1 MPAQL
6 LDGVVLSKKIRT
18 EIAARGAI
26 VTAKGIRPGLA
37 VIVVG
42 ENPASQVY
50 VRNKVKACEDV
61 GFHSVLERYSVELG
75 EEELLA
81 RIATLNADPSIHGI
95 LVQLPLPEHIA
106 AERVLEAISPE
117 KDIDGFHVANA
128 GALMVGQPEFKPCTP
143 YGCMKILESIDYPI
157 RGARAVIVG
166 ASMGGSVS
174 LAFAI
179 AYPKR
184 TKGLGLID
192 TTAWYGADAPQ
203 KWAERASKAVNEGL
217 SALIDFQK
225 TRWFTESFI
234 ESHPDEVARLVNTFL
249 ANDVQCFEQTCTML
263 GAFDVRSSLK
273 DINLPTTIIVGE
285 EDYATPVEMSQ
296 QMHAN
301 IKNSTLNIIPKA
313 RHLTP
318 IECSTEINKIL
329 AALIAKAY
337 Q

>member
-1 MPAQL
+1 MSGTGSGIIFHDSIRAKDGESISYSLHNSSRMPNRRLVLIHSLAM
-6 LDGVVLSKKIRT
+6 DGSFWNKNIPALVECANVLTIDCRGHGSSSKSTK
-18 EIAARGAI
+18 
-26 VTAKGIRPGLA
+26 K
-37 VIVVG
+37 
-42 ENPASQVY
+42 
-50 VRNKVKACEDV
+50 
-61 GFHSVLERYSVELG
+61 YSVESFASDL
-75 EEELLA
+75 EDV
-81 RIATLNADPSIHGI
+81 LNHLKWDD
-95 LVQLPLPEHIA
+95 
-106 AERVLEAISPE
+106 AI
-117 KDIDGFHVANA
+117 
-128 GALMVGQPEFKPCTP
+128 
-143 YGCMKILESIDYPI
+143 
-157 RGARAVIVG
+157 IVG

-179 AYPKR
+179 AYPQR

-203 KWAERASKAVNEGL
+203 KWAERAGKAVNEGL

-234 ESHPDEVARLVNTFL
+234 ENHPEEVARLVNTFL
-249 ANDVQCFEQTCTML
+249 TNDVQCFEQTCTML

>member
-1 MPAQL
+1 MSGTSSGTIINGSIRAKDGESISYRLYNSTRMPNRRLVLIHSLAM
-6 LDGVVLSKKIRT
+6 DGSFWNKNISALAERANVLTIDCRGHGTSSKSTKKYSI
-18 EIAARGAI
+18 ESF
-26 VTAKGIRPGLA
+26 
-37 VIVVG
+37 
-42 ENPASQVY
+42 ASDL
-50 VRNKVKACEDV
+50 EDV
-61 GFHSVLERYSVELG
+61 
-75 EEELLA
+75 
-81 RIATLNADPSIHGI
+81 LNHLKWD
-95 LVQLPLPEHIA
+95 
-106 AERVLEAISPE
+106 
-117 KDIDGFHVANA
+117 D
-128 GALMVGQPEFKPCTP
+128 
-143 YGCMKILESIDYPI
+143 
-157 RGARAVIVG
+157 AVIVG

-179 AYPKR
+179 THPKR

-192 TTAWYGADAPQ
+192 TTAWYGDDAPQ

-217 SALIDFQK
+217 SALIGFQK

-234 ESHPDEVARLVNTFL
+234 ENHPEEVARLVNIFL
-249 ANDVQCFEQTCTML
+249 ANDAKCFEQTCTML

-318 IECSTEINKIL
+318 IECSTEINAFL
-329 AALIAKAY
+329 EALIAKAY

>member
-1 MPAQL
+1 MDGSFWNKNIPAL
-6 LDGVVLSKKIRT
+6 IECANVLTIDCRGHGSSSKSTK
-18 EIAARGAI
+18 
-26 VTAKGIRPGLA
+26 
-37 VIVVG
+37 
-42 ENPASQVY
+42 N
-50 VRNKVKACEDV
+50 
-61 GFHSVLERYSVELG
+61 YSVESFASDL
-75 EEELLA
+75 EDV
-81 RIATLNADPSIHGI
+81 LNHLKWDD
-95 LVQLPLPEHIA
+95 
-106 AERVLEAISPE
+106 AI
-117 KDIDGFHVANA
+117 
-128 GALMVGQPEFKPCTP
+128 
-143 YGCMKILESIDYPI
+143 
-157 RGARAVIVG
+157 IVG

-217 SALIDFQK
+217 SALIGFQK

-234 ESHPDEVARLVNTFL
+234 ESHPEEVARLVNTFL

-263 GAFDVRSSLK
+263 GAFDVRSALK

-318 IECSTEINKIL
+318 IECSTEINAFL
-329 AALIAKAY
+329 EALIVKAY

>member
-1 MPAQL
+1 MSGTGSEIILNGSIQAKDREPISYSLHNSTKMPNRRLVLIHSLAM
-6 LDGVVLSKKIRT
+6 DGSFWSKNIPALTECANVLTIDCRGHGKSSKS
-18 EIAARGAI
+18 
-26 VTAKGIRPGLA
+26 AKKYRI
-37 VIVVG
+37 
-42 ENPASQVY
+42 ESFASDL
-50 VRNKVKACEDV
+50 EDV
-61 GFHSVLERYSVELG
+61 
-75 EEELLA
+75 
-81 RIATLNADPSIHGI
+81 LNHLKWD
-95 LVQLPLPEHIA
+95 
-106 AERVLEAISPE
+106 
-117 KDIDGFHVANA
+117 D
-128 GALMVGQPEFKPCTP
+128 
-143 YGCMKILESIDYPI
+143 
-157 RGARAVIVG
+157 AVIVG

-217 SALIDFQK
+217 SALIGFQK

-234 ESHPDEVARLVNTFL
+234 ESYPEEVARLVNTFL
-249 ANDVQCFEQTCTML
+249 ANDAKCFEQTCTML

-273 DINLPTTIIVGE
+273 DINVPTTIVVGE

-301 IKNSTLNIIPKA
+301 IKNSTLKIIPKA

-318 IECSTEINKIL
+318 IECSIEINASL
-329 AALIAKAY
+329 EALIAKAY

>member
-1 MPAQL
+1 MSGTGSGIVLNGSIQAKDGESISYTLHNSSRMPNRRLVLIHSLAM
-6 LDGVVLSKKIRT
+6 DGSFWSKNIPALIECANVLTIDCRGHGKSSQSTKKYTI
-18 EIAARGAI
+18 EYF
-26 VTAKGIRPGLA
+26 
-37 VIVVG
+37 
-42 ENPASQVY
+42 ASDL
-50 VRNKVKACEDV
+50 EDV
-61 GFHSVLERYSVELG
+61 
-75 EEELLA
+75 
-81 RIATLNADPSIHGI
+81 LNHLKWND
-95 LVQLPLPEHIA
+95 
-106 AERVLEAISPE
+106 
-117 KDIDGFHVANA
+117 
-128 GALMVGQPEFKPCTP
+128 
-143 YGCMKILESIDYPI
+143 
-157 RGARAVIVG
+157 AVIVG

-217 SALIDFQK
+217 SAMIGFQK
-225 TRWFTESFI
+225 TRWFSESFI
-234 ESHPDEVARLVNTFL
+234 ESHPEEVTRLVNIFL
-249 ANDVQCFEQTCTML
+249 ANDAKCFEQTCTML

-273 DINLPTTIIVGE
+273 DINLPTSIIVGE
-285 EDYATPVEMSQ
+285 EDYATPVEMAQ

-301 IKNSTLNIIPKA
+301 IKNSMLKIIPKA

-318 IECSTEINKIL
+318 IECSTEVNKIL

>member
-1 MPAQL
+1 MSGTGSGTFINDA
-6 LDGVVLSKKIRT
+6 IRT
-18 EIAARGAI
+18 KDGESISYSLHNSSRMPNRRLVLIHSLAMDGSFWNKNIPALVECANVLTIDCRGHGSSSKS
-26 VTAKGIRPGLA
+26 AK
-37 VIVVG
+37 
-42 ENPASQVY
+42 
-50 VRNKVKACEDV
+50 K
-61 GFHSVLERYSVELG
+61 YSVESFASDL
-75 EEELLA
+75 EDV
-81 RIATLNADPSIHGI
+81 LNHLKWDD
-95 LVQLPLPEHIA
+95 
-106 AERVLEAISPE
+106 AI
-117 KDIDGFHVANA
+117 
-128 GALMVGQPEFKPCTP
+128 
-143 YGCMKILESIDYPI
+143 
-157 RGARAVIVG
+157 IVG
-166 ASMGGSVS
+166 ASMGGSIS

-179 AYPKR
+179 AHPKR

-217 SALIDFQK
+217 SALIGFQK

-234 ESHPDEVARLVNTFL
+234 ESHPEEVARLVNIFL

-318 IECSTEINKIL
+318 VECSTEINAFL
-329 AALIAKAY
+329 EALIVKAY

>member
-1 MPAQL
+1 MSGTGSGTIIN
-6 LDGVVLSKKIRT
+6 DSIRT
-18 EIAARGAI
+18 KDGESISYSLHNSSRMPNRRLVLIHSLAMDGNFWNKNIPALVECANVLTIDCRGHGSSSKS
-26 VTAKGIRPGLA
+26 AK
-37 VIVVG
+37 
-42 ENPASQVY
+42 
-50 VRNKVKACEDV
+50 K
-61 GFHSVLERYSVELG
+61 YSVESFAGDL
-75 EEELLA
+75 EDV
-81 RIATLNADPSIHGI
+81 LNHLKWDDTI
-95 LVQLPLPEHIA
+95 
-106 AERVLEAISPE
+106 
-117 KDIDGFHVANA
+117 
-128 GALMVGQPEFKPCTP
+128 
-143 YGCMKILESIDYPI
+143 
-157 RGARAVIVG
+157 IVG

-301 IKNSTLNIIPKA
+301 IENSTLNIIPKA

-318 IECSTEINKIL
+318 VECSTEINAFL
-329 AALIAKAY
+329 EALIVKAY

>member
-1 MPAQL
+1 MSGTGSGTFINDA
-6 LDGVVLSKKIRT
+6 IRT
-18 EIAARGAI
+18 KDGESISYSLHNSSRMPNRRLVLIHSLAMDGSFWNKNIPALVEYANVLTIDCRGHGSSSKS
-26 VTAKGIRPGLA
+26 AK
-37 VIVVG
+37 
-42 ENPASQVY
+42 
-50 VRNKVKACEDV
+50 K
-61 GFHSVLERYSVELG
+61 YSVESFASDL
-75 EEELLA
+75 EDV
-81 RIATLNADPSIHGI
+81 LNHLKWDD
-95 LVQLPLPEHIA
+95 
-106 AERVLEAISPE
+106 AI
-117 KDIDGFHVANA
+117 
-128 GALMVGQPEFKPCTP
+128 
-143 YGCMKILESIDYPI
+143 
-157 RGARAVIVG
+157 IVG
-166 ASMGGSVS
+166 ASMGGSIS

-179 AYPKR
+179 AHPKR

-192 TTAWYGADAPQ
+192 TTAWYGADASQ
-203 KWAERASKAVNEGL
+203 KWAERASKALNEGL
-217 SALIDFQK
+217 SALIGFQK

-234 ESHPDEVARLVNTFL
+234 ENHPEEVARLVNTFL
-249 ANDVQCFEQTCTML
+249 TNDVQCFEQTCTML